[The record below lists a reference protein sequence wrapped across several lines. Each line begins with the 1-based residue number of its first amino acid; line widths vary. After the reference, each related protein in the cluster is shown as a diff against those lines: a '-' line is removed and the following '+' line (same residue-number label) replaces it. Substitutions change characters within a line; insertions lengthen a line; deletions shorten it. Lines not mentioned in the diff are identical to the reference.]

1 MRKVLTSIVALCA
14 TFVLTAAE
22 PPQQPS
28 ASIVVKGQTRPQ
40 MLNVRI
46 SPAANAGVVDKLKR
60 GTEVEIVGEE
70 GSWFKIKLPK
80 SADSYLSSEY
90 IKDGKTITRVQ
101 LRYGP
106 GINYQSYGVV
116 PSGTAVKVV
125 STKHPQW
132 TQITPPDGFYA
143 YVNSAYVAVSDD
155 DYKKINGNSNAVPP
169 YKRNQEELPKVNP
182 ASATDMA
189 KSFERMRAFFNS
201 EPEDVTLSG
210 EILKTDSAATGAAY
224 ALVTRENSKLVTLA
238 VLYTGKVDWSKWSD
252 HNTQAATGENGVDL
266 SKYISK
272 KITITGKKLSVPGW
286 SYPYIVVESVK

>member
-1 MRKVLTSIVALCA
+1 
-14 TFVLTAAE
+14 
-22 PPQQPS
+22 
-28 ASIVVKGQTRPQ
+28 

-201 EPEDVTLSG
+201 DPEDVTLSG